1 MNIDYKTFESGLAE
15 GKWVSENFFRSGPET
30 ETYMNSWF
38 DDTYSECDP
47 SPEYKKGFISF
58 FGF

>member
-1 MNIDYKTFESGLAE
+1 MNDNYETFEIGVLE

-30 ETYMNSWF
+30 ESYMSSWF
-38 DDTYSECDP
+38 DNTFSECDP
-47 SPEYKKGFISF
+47 TPEFKKGFMSV